1 MGKEEVMGKKKE
13 RDGAGKK
20 SVQPEA
26 RVCFAG

>member
-1 MGKEEVMGKKKE
+1 MGKEVMGKKE
-13 RDGAGKK
+13 NEMAQEK